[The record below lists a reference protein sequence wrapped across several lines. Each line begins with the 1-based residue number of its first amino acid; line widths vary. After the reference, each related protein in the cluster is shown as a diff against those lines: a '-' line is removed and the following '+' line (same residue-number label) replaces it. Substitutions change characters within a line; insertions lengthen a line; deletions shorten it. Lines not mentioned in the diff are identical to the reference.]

1 MPEHEREEAGE
12 GGDDRAATTRKRRR
26 RQILDAATEVFAERG
41 YHKAS
46 ISDVIDRAGIARGT
60 FYLYFS
66 SKHSVFAAIL
76 DEALTELR
84 SRVSPVEVGP
94 DARPPREQLLDQVV
108 AVVGYLLDNRALTQL
123 VLSPGLSPADDVVE
137 RLEAFNAHVLD
148 LLSASLGHGIA
159 MGLLRECDTEL
170 VAAAILG
177 ALRGIIAHLLAVDEL
192 PDLAQVA
199 DELLQFA
206 LSGVVRT

>member
-1 MPEHEREEAGE
+1 MPEHEREETGE
-12 GGDDRAATTRKRRR
+12 GADDRAAATRKRRR

-84 SRVSPVEVGP
+84 SRVAPVEVGSE
-94 DARPPREQLLDQVV
+94 ARPPREQLLDQVV
-108 AVVGYLLDNRALTQL
+108 AVIGYLLDNRALTQL

-148 LLSASLGHGIA
+148 LLEASLGHGIA
-159 MGLLRECDTEL
+159 MGLVRECNTEL

-177 ALRGIIAHLLAVDEL
+177 ALRGLVAHLLAVAEP
-192 PDLAQVA
+192 PDLRMVA
-199 DELLQFA
+199 DELLRFA
-206 LSGVVRT
+206 LSGVVRS